1 MRRFLLPLVLLALAV
16 SPAVAQK
23 GVLSVGDITAAPGD
37 VVSVDVVMD
46 ANLKN
51 IAGVQFTLEFREST
65 PPGAPALV
73 GVENP
78 SKPGSGEADLVRGP
92 MVPAGDFVLANVKVP
107 GEIKVGIVG
116 TEGFSGPGALVTL
129 KIKIPEDV
137 PDGTVYK
144 LTIKDVTLNDPDVNP
159 VEADLRGGT
168 LTVKAPAPPPP
179 PPPVGNVLVLG
190 THVLRPGVPGT
201 IAFRINKPEKAAG
214 AKFVV
219 EYNPAVLT
227 FDAEKVQAA
236 SATAIPAAN
245 ADFVDPEG
253 KIKPADPANK
263 LLSVAVA
270 DSQAIQA
277 AGILVTI
284 PATLKDTTEPW
295 TTVSLSVVSGSLEYR
310 DIDGAVVSGDVS
322 GPGVVI
328 AGSATA
334 GWSTWLGAGITS
346 SVSSVGDRIVAV
358 NDEGK
363 VAVLKATDGSAVP
376 GVKAPTLSGAV
387 EGRPIIAG
395 GTVVLKTEGD
405 KTVVALEGAGV
416 YAATKTGD
424 VAAFALD
431 DGAELFAP
439 KKFAEGAK
447 VVPGVFGDKRALYV
461 AAGGQITALGLDG
474 AEFATFSLDPSYGT
488 VTAPPAFALGMLW
501 VGTST
506 GYLLGIQPTAEGLTK
521 AVEFAA
527 GTNAIGAAPFVYQPD
542 PAAPGVIF
550 LADQGGTIYKLSPSG
565 EKLGQLIPDTG
576 GPVAAAPFVLG
587 DRVYVLYNSGDLYIT
602 DADLTTVVKKTK
614 VASAVTAN
622 QSPIVV
628 GGVLYVGDVNGQ
640 FHAAD
645 VVNPDGVRSLDLLAG
660 ATSSPVVGGV
670 IEVADGKAML
680 KDPLVVIAA
689 ADGTVVALPLL
700 SPAKQD

>member
-1 MRRFLLPLVLLALAV
+1 MRKFLLPLVLLALVV

-65 PPGAPALV
+65 PAGAPALL

-78 SKPGSGEADLVRGP
+78 SKPGSGEADLVRGT

-116 TEGFSGPGALVTL
+116 VDGFSGPGPLVTV
-129 KIKIPEDV
+129 KIKVPEDV

-144 LTIKDVTLNDPDVNP
+144 LTIKDVTLNDPDVNA
-159 VEADLRGGT
+159 VEAEIKGGT
-168 LTVKAPAPPPP
+168 LTIKAPAPPPP
-179 PPPVGNVLVLG
+179 PPPAGNVLVLG

-201 IAFRINKPEKAAG
+201 VAFRISKPEKAAG

-219 EYNPAVLT
+219 EYNPALLT
-227 FDAEKVQAA
+227 FDAANAKAA

-245 ADFVDPEG
+245 ADFVDAEG
-253 KIKPADPANK
+253 KIKPSDPANK

-277 AGILVTI
+277 SGILVTI
-284 PATLKDTTEPW
+284 PATLKAETTPW
-295 TTVSLSVVSGSLEYR
+295 TTTSLAVVPGSLEYR
-310 DIDGAVVSGDVS
+310 DVDGAVVSGDVS

-328 AGSATA
+328 AGSASA
-334 GWSTWLGAGITS
+334 GWSTWLGSGITS
-346 SVSSVGDRIVAV
+346 SISSAGDRIVAI

-363 VAVLKATDGSAVP
+363 VAVLSAADGSAVP
-376 GVKAPTLSGAV
+376 GVTAPTLSGPV
-387 EGRPIIAG
+387 DGRPIIAG

-405 KTVVALEGAGV
+405 KTVVTLAGAGV
-416 YAATKTGD
+416 YAATTNGD

-439 KKFAEGAK
+439 KRFAEGTK
-447 VVPGVFGDKRALYV
+447 VVPGVFGEKSALYV
-461 AAGGQITALGLDG
+461 ASGSKITVLGLDG
-474 AEFATFSLDPSYGT
+474 AELTSLDLDPNLGA
-488 VTAPPAFALGMLW
+488 VTAPPAFALGALW
-501 VGTST
+501 VGT
-506 GYLLGIQPTAEGLTK
+506 GAGHLLAIQPTAEGLKIAADFSTGGN
-521 AVEFAA
+521 AV
-527 GTNAIGAAPFVYQPD
+527 GAAPFVHQPD
-542 PAAPGVIF
+542 PTAAGVIF
-550 LADQGGTIYKLSPSG
+550 VADQGGTVYKLSASG
-565 EKLGQLIPDTG
+565 EELGKLIPDTG

-587 DRVYVLYNSGDLYIT
+587 DRVYVLYNSGDLYV
-602 DADLTTVVKKTK
+602 ADGDLKNVVKKTK
-614 VASAVTAN
+614 VASAVGAN

-628 GGVLYVGDVNGQ
+628 GGVLYVGDANGQ

-645 VVNPDGVRSLDLLAG
+645 VLNPDGVRSLDLLAG

-670 IEVADGKAML
+670 IEVTDGKASL
-680 KDPLVVIAA
+680 KDPLIVVAT

-700 SPAKQD
+700 SPG